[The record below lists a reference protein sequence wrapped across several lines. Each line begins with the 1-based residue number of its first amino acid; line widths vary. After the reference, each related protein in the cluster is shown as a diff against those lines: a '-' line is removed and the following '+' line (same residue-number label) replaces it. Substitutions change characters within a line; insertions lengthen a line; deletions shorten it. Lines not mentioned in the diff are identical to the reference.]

1 MRLLATLLALLCVVN
16 VRAQSGLVAPTLEA
30 VVSPPY
36 YGSTGDEGFGSV
48 LAVGGDYAAVS
59 GLHFGVYD
67 LTGSGEVHVLRR
79 TGSGWARS
87 QTIIPTGP
95 NEFRFGAD
103 IVIKDSLMFVGSP
116 FAGPDSGL
124 SAGAVYIYKLEGT
137 EWVQSDVIRLP
148 PPPGVRTYFGEA
160 LDFDGQRLIIGAR
173 FATGRGRAYIFENLG
188 GAWSL
193 TASLTA
199 PGSDG
204 AGFGEV
210 VAIDGTHAVVVDIIG
225 VTGGARIHAF
235 ELVGTGWQWEA
246 DLGPGGV
253 GLASGL
259 LSLALEGDRLLVGA
273 PMISTGRVYTF
284 QRAGS
289 SWSSTGVLADDA
301 GGIDPPAQFGA
312 DVQLDEGRALIGS
325 PRLQRALL
333 FAFNGSTWARS
344 AVLAVAETPEL
355 RFGNAGEAVAL
366 DGNRAL
372 LGSPRTQIETAYGA
386 GAVHA
391 FELGPTGGALV
402 SNVTL
407 GPVRSGHRF
416 GTDVA
421 LSGNRVAVCAGGST
435 LYGQASPS
443 VYVFSVVG
451 GVSSMETR
459 IATGCTAVAI
469 GPDQLFVGNPS
480 AVSVYTRGPSG
491 WSPSQTLSG
500 NGAFGSALSLDGDRL
515 LVGAPAGIETAQG
528 QAYLYERAS
537 GTWRIAQI
545 LRPEIPEGS
554 ASFGTSVALDGA
566 RAVVG
571 SPRSTAGGPSVGL
584 AYVYERDGAAWER
597 VAVLNSPSPE
607 NDGLFGT
614 SVAVSGGRA
623 LVGARSEPGGDGG
636 GATVF
641 DGLSWTSTV
650 ALVGPGSGSSFG
662 SDVAL
667 DGGRALIGARIDAD
681 SLGRAFLYG
690 YDGARWSQTAALVSP
705 SPVAGEAFGTSVAV
719 EGRRIAVGA
728 PFGVVGAPVFGKVYL
743 YQDRITVADETA
755 PLANTVRLQAPHPN
769 PSSGTS
775 RLVLTLGQ
783 PERVTATVYDALGRS
798 IQTILNGE
806 AVGGE
811 VALTIDGRLL
821 SPGLY
826 VVRVV
831 GETFAESA
839 RLVVA
844 R

>member
-1 MRLLATLLALLCVVN
+1 MRLAPLLLVLLCVGN
-16 VRAQSGLVAPTLEA
+16 ARAQSGLVAPTLEA

-36 YGSTGDEGFGSV
+36 YGSTGGEGFGSV
-48 LAVGGDYAAVS
+48 LAVDGYYAAVS
-59 GLHFGVYD
+59 GQVNSASD
-67 LTGSGEVHVLRR
+67 LSGSGEVHVLRR
-79 TGSGWARS
+79 TESGWARS
-87 QTIIPTGP
+87 QTITVTGP
-95 NEFRFGAD
+95 NEYRFGSD
-103 IVIKDSLMFVGSP
+103 IVIRDSLMFVGSP
-116 FAGPDSGL
+116 FAGPSSGL
-124 SAGAVYIYKLEGT
+124 NVGAVYIYKLEGT
-137 EWVQSDVIRLP
+137 EWVYADVIRTP
-148 PPPGVRTYFGEA
+148 PPNGVRTYFGEA
-160 LDFDGQRLIIGAR
+160 LDFDGRRLIIAAR
-173 FATGRGRAYIFENLG
+173 FLSNRGAAYIYENFG
-188 GAWSL
+188 GSWAL
-193 TASLTA
+193 TATLRA
-199 PGSDG
+199 PTSDG
-204 AGFGEV
+204 INFGEV
-210 VAIDGTHAVVVDIIG
+210 VAIDGTHAVVVDAIG
-225 VTGGARIHAF
+225 ATGGARIHAF

-259 LSLALEGDRLLVGA
+259 LSLALEADRLLVGA

-284 QRAGS
+284 QRVGS
-289 SWSSTGVLADDA
+289 SWSPTGVLVDDA

-344 AVLAVAETPEL
+344 AVLAVTETPEL
-355 RFGNAGEAVAL
+355 RFGTAGEAVAM

-372 LGSPRTQIETAYGA
+372 LGSPRTQIETAFGA

-391 FELGPTGGALV
+391 FELGPSGGTLV

-459 IATGCTAVAI
+459 IATGCTAVAL
-469 GPDQLFVGNPS
+469 GPDQLFVGSPS
-480 AVSVYTRGPSG
+480 AVRVYTRGPSG
-491 WSPSQTLSG
+491 WSPSQILSG

-571 SPRSTAGGPSVGL
+571 APRSTAGGPSVGL

-597 VAVLNSPSPE
+597 VAVLNSTSPE

-614 SVAVSGGRA
+614 SVALSGGRA
-623 LVGARSEPGGDGG
+623 LVSARSQPEGDGG

-641 DGLSWTSTV
+641 DGLVWTPTAS
-650 ALVGPGSGSSFG
+650 LVGPGPGSSFG

-667 DGGRALIGARIDAD
+667 DGGRAVVGARVDAD
-681 SLGRAFLYG
+681 SLGRVFLNG
-690 YDGARWSQTAALVSP
+690 YDGANWTRTAMLESP
-705 SPVAGEAFGTSVAV
+705 DPADGEEYGASVAV
-719 EGRRIAVGA
+719 EGRRFAVGA
-728 PFGVVGAPVFGKVYL
+728 PYPRRFSQKFGAVYL
-743 YQDRITVADETA
+743 YRDQVTVADETA
-755 PLANTVRLQAPHPN
+755 PITSTVRLQAPRPN
-769 PSSGTS
+769 PASGMS
-775 RLVLTLGQ
+775 RLTLSLAQ
-783 PERVTATVYDALGRS
+783 METVTATVYDALGRS
-798 IQTILNGE
+798 VQTILNE
-806 AVGGE
+806 EPVSGE
-811 VALTIDGRLL
+811 VTL
-821 SPGLY
+821 SVDARVLAPGIY
-826 VVRVV
+826 AVHVV
-831 GETFAESA
+831 GETFAKSA
-839 RLVVA
+839 RLVVVH
-844 R
+844 